1 MARDGGVAGAGRGRR
16 AARAMGYAA
25 SAVATACAVKKAWD
39 VAFARDDG
47 GDAAEEAT
55 TTTTTTT
62 TTTGGRN
69 RRGVRVDGGDSA
81 EVLRVGSFGSRE
93 SQRGMSSSTSREDE
107 FWSDEGDLEG
117 SRTSGQFFA
126 SASGEDVNDEN
137 TPNFF
142 ASTKFFSVLELELS
156 RELFEASE
164 EEVLAPNEVL
174 FRQGDDS
181 SSGIYVV
188 VEGSVGV
195 YLQPTNGA
203 PPVMTNILQEGE
215 SVGDIDILDSARR
228 SVSCITMQGGAKVVR
243 VSQRIFLDFVRKHP
257 HTLQLYLQQAI
268 ARLWR
273 VAQFSL
279 IDFLGMPRQ
288 SLRGQPEADD
298 ACSLANSDFLEHLPT
313 VEKYCARKQIKK
325 GEIIFAEGDSTD
337 AFYILLKG
345 SIAREAIPWPKGDGL
360 RGKPVRALQ
369 LIGSAHFM
377 TRSLFRET
385 QQADEDCEMLV
396 ITGEVLEHLCTAE
409 TEAYISLLRQT
420 SSSLGV
426 LIRNFIGFGLNRV
439 WLRSGD
445 HVFMTN
451 EDATSMFVIISGR
464 VRLRFPRHTSSG
476 DEIIRERGRGDTIGE
491 APLLAHGKYSS
502 TAVTSRDTELV
513 RMSHGA
519 LKLINAHHSE
529 VSSRLLE
536 LVACK
541 LQNNL
546 RTGDRSLAEL
556 VTICLIPAG
565 PRTQINEFASALQ
578 SALSMFGS
586 TLLLTS
592 SVIDEIFADET
603 THRLDNLFYRSK
615 LTGWMAEQ
623 EEVHRFIVLQ
633 ADPRASSWS
642 KVCASQADCVLV
654 VAHGNHENKMPLLYE
669 QRLLWRT
676 RNSARPELV
685 LIHEPGS
692 TPSQTKTWQENRT
705 TIKRHHHVR
714 LASRDDMSR
723 LARYVSGHSVGVI
736 LTGGGGGGLAHLGAL
751 RALEENGIPIDCIG
765 GTSQGT
771 LTAGMYA
778 RTLSTSHILPMLRNN
793 MHVLNSPHHLLTD
806 LTLPLLSL
814 FSGKGLDTIIKSS
827 VGADT
832 SIEDLWLNFF
842 CCSTNLNK
850 QCLNVHTSGRLWRCI
865 RASMTVL
872 GLLPPVRDENGELLV
887 DGGYLNSVP
896 VDVMRK
902 EMGVETVIV
911 VDVEDKDFISF
922 RDLTPHDGGMS
933 SFGLLWDRLN
943 PFDSRKS
950 KSASERLDHPSYA
963 DVLNALTA
971 TTTKKHLE
979 LVARDHRIN
988 MHLRP
993 PGVSSWM
1000 AHGLTLSQMDAAV
1013 RKAQAYT
1020 NTAITNWKHKAKEE
1034 RRISDV
1040 DVNKPHAELQ
1050 MAASA
1055 FAAVSDPES
1064 PNISPHVSPR
1074 NSFDRNR
1081 VSPHRSPRTSGSK
1094 STSLPKPPNMRVNVV
1109 TERASDSMKQRTTR
1123 KSGATPR
1130 AALLP
1135 SNDPAETASTLSPR
1149 PGSQLVRT
1157 FTDHSQSDA
1166 PLAIDPALFM
1176 STQSQN

>member
-1 MARDGGVAGAGRGRR
+1 MSPPGSASARSRWTTSAIKAAAYASAALATTCAAVAAYERLERSGAGDDRDDAAGAMERRVGDVGEDGRTRGRR
-16 AARAMGYAA
+16 
-25 SAVATACAVKKAWD
+25 T
-39 VAFARDDG
+39 
-47 GDAAEEAT
+47 
-55 TTTTTTT
+55 
-62 TTTGGRN
+62 
-69 RRGVRVDGGDSA
+69 RRGVRSVGGDSA
-81 EVLRVGSFGSRE
+81 EVLREVGGVASRE
-93 SQRGMSSSTSREDE
+93 VSSSSREEE
-107 FWSDEGDLEG
+107 FWSDED
-117 SRTSGQFFA
+117 SRRSGHFGATTSGEERA
-126 SASGEDVNDEN
+126 DEK

-156 RELFEASE
+156 RELFEASVE
-164 EEVLAPNEVL
+164 ETLPPNEVL

-181 SSGIYVV
+181 SSGIYIV
-188 VEGSVGV
+188 VEGSIGV
-195 YLQPTNGA
+195 YLQSTNGA

-215 SVGDIDILDSARR
+215 SVGDIDVLDSARR
-228 SVSCITMQGGAKVVR
+228 SVSCITMEGGAKVVR
-243 VSQRIFLDFVRKHP
+243 VSERVFLDFVRKHP
-257 HTLQLYLQQAI
+257 HTLQLYLKQAI

-288 SLRGQPEADD
+288 FLRGQPEADD
-298 ACSLANSDFLEHLPT
+298 ACSLDGSEFLEHLPV
-313 VEKYCARKQIKK
+313 VEKYAQRHTIKK
-325 GEIIFAEGDSTD
+325 GETVFCEGLSTD
-337 AFYILLKG
+337 VFYILTKG
-345 SIAREAIPWPKGDGL
+345 AIARDAVPWPKGDGV
-360 RGKPVRALQ
+360 RGRAVQSPQ

-377 TRSLFRET
+377 TRSAFRET
-385 QQADEDCEMLV
+385 QRAVEDCELLV
-396 ITGEVLEHLCTAE
+396 VTGEALDTMCSAE
-409 TEAYISLLRQT
+409 TEAYIALLRQA
-420 SSSLGV
+420 SSTLGV

-445 HVFMTN
+445 HVFLVD

-464 VRLRFPRHTSSG
+464 VRLRFPRHEN
-476 DEIIRERGRGDTIGE
+476 DAKEIVRERGRGDTIGE

-502 TAVTSRDTELV
+502 TAITSRDSELV

-519 LKLINAHHSE
+519 LKLINAYHPE

-546 RTGDRSLAEL
+546 RTGDRSRAEL
-556 VTICLIPAG
+556 VTICLIPAD
-565 PRTQINEFASALQ
+565 PNTKINEFSFALQ
-578 SALSMFGS
+578 AALSMFGS
-586 TLLLTS
+586 TLLLS
-592 SVIDEIFADET
+592 RSMIDELFPDGT
-603 THRLDNLFYRSK
+603 TSRLDNSFYRSK
-615 LTGWMAEQ
+615 VTGWMAER

-633 ADPRASSWS
+633 ADASSSSWS

-654 VAHGNHENKMPLLYE
+654 VAHAERENKTPLLYE
-669 QRLLWRT
+669 QRLLWRV
-676 RNSARPELV
+676 RNTARPELV

-692 TPSQTKTWQENRT
+692 IPSQTQVWLQSRSTLA
-705 TIKRHHHVR
+705 RHHHVR
-714 LASRDDMSR
+714 LASKDDMSR
-723 LARYVSGHSVGVI
+723 LARYVSGQSVGVI

-778 RTLSTSHILPMLRNN
+778 RSLSTSHIVPVLRNN
-793 MHVLNSPHHLLTD
+793 MHLLNSPHHLLTD

-814 FSGKGLDTIIKSS
+814 FSGKGLDAVIKSS

-832 SIEDLWLNFF
+832 TIEDLWLNFF
-842 CCSTNLNK
+842 CCSTNLNQK
-850 QCLNVHTSGRLWRCI
+850 CLTVHTSGRLWQCV

-943 PFDSRKS
+943 PFDARTR
-950 KSASERLDHPSYA
+950 AERLDRPSYS

-979 LVARDHRIN
+979 IVARDHRIN
-988 MHLRP
+988 LYLRP
-993 PGVSSWM
+993 PAISSWM
-1000 AHGLTLSQMDAAV
+1000 AHGLRASQMDAAV
-1013 RKAQAYT
+1013 RKAQAYA
-1020 NTAITNWKHKAKEE
+1020 NIAIANWKSKAKEE
-1034 RRISDV
+1034 SDRDPAGSSRPEAKV
-1040 DVNKPHAELQ
+1040 Q

-1055 FAAVSDPES
+1055 FLATSDPES
-1064 PNISPHVSPR
+1064 PQISPKVSPR
-1074 NSFDRNR
+1074 SSFDRARPSSTTTARPPSVRTRPDVVVDEIHDAKDHHRR
-1081 VSPHRSPRTSGSK
+1081 VCVGGASRAAH
-1094 STSLPKPPNMRVNVV
+1094 LPNDAD
-1109 TERASDSMKQRTTR
+1109 ASASM
-1123 KSGATPR
+1123 TPR
-1130 AALLP
+1130 
-1135 SNDPAETASTLSPR
+1135 S
-1149 PGSQLVRT
+1149 GSQLVRT
-1157 FTDHSQSDA
+1157 FTD
-1166 PLAIDPALFM
+1166 
-1176 STQSQN
+1176 QSQPESPTVNPVVFMRAQPQQ

>member
-1 MARDGGVAGAGRGRR
+1 MSPPGGANARSRWTTNAITAAAYASAALATTAAALAAYERLERGGAASDDREDAAEDAGRVGDDEGTRGRR
-16 AARAMGYAA
+16 TRQ
-25 SAVATACAVKKAWD
+25 
-39 VAFARDDG
+39 
-47 GDAAEEAT
+47 
-55 TTTTTTT
+55 
-62 TTTGGRN
+62 
-69 RRGVRVDGGDSA
+69 GVRSVGGDSA
-81 EVLRVGSFGSRE
+81 EVLREVGGAAS
-93 SQRGMSSSTSREDE
+93 RGMSSSSREDE
-107 FWSDEGDLEG
+107 FWSDED
-117 SRTSGQFFA
+117 SRRSGYFGA
-126 SASGEDVNDEN
+126 SASGEEGGDEK

-156 RELFEASE
+156 RELFEASVE
-164 EEVLAPNEVL
+164 ETLPPNEVL

-181 SSGIYVV
+181 SSGIYIV
-188 VEGSVGV
+188 VEGSIGV

-215 SVGDIDILDSARR
+215 SVGDIDVLDNARR
-228 SVSCITMQGGAKVVR
+228 SVSCITMEGGAKVVR
-243 VSQRIFLDFVRKHP
+243 VSERVFSDFVRKHP
-257 HTLQLYLQQAI
+257 HTLQLYLKQAI

-288 SLRGQPEADD
+288 FLRGQPEADD
-298 ACSLANSDFLEHLPT
+298 ACSLDGTEFLEYLSV
-313 VEKYCARKQIKK
+313 VEKYAQRRTIKK
-325 GEIIFAEGDSTD
+325 GETVFSEDSSTD
-337 AFYILLKG
+337 VFYILTKG
-345 SIAREAIPWPKGDGL
+345 AIARDAVPWPKGDGV
-360 RGKPVRALQ
+360 RGHPVRSPQ

-377 TRSLFRET
+377 TRSVFRET
-385 QQADEDCEMLV
+385 QRADEDCELIV
-396 ITGEVLEHLCTAE
+396 VTGETLDIMCSAE
-409 TEAYISLLRQT
+409 TEAYIALLRQA

-439 WLRSGD
+439 WLRSGN
-445 HVFMTN
+445 HVFLVD

-464 VRLRFPRHTSSG
+464 VRLRFPRHKNDVT
-476 DEIIRERGRGDTIGE
+476 EIVRERGRGDTIGE

-502 TAVTSRDTELV
+502 TAITSRDTELV

-519 LKLINAHHSE
+519 LKLINAHHPE

-546 RTGDRSLAEL
+546 RTGDRSRAEL
-556 VTICLIPAG
+556 VTICLIPAD
-565 PRTQINEFASALQ
+565 PNTKINDFSFALQ
-578 SALSMFGS
+578 HALSMFGS
-586 TLLLTS
+586 TLLLS
-592 SVIDEIFADET
+592 SSMIDEIFPDGT
-603 THRLDNLFYRSK
+603 TSRLDNSFYRSK
-615 LTGWMAEQ
+615 VTGWMAEQ

-633 ADPRASSWS
+633 ADASSSSWS

-654 VAHGNHENKMPLLYE
+654 VAHAERENKTPLLYE

-676 RNSARPELV
+676 RNTARPELV

-692 TPSQTKTWQENRT
+692 IPSQTQVWLQSRSTLA
-705 TIKRHHHVR
+705 RHHHVR
-714 LASRDDMSR
+714 LASKDDMSR
-723 LARYVSGHSVGVI
+723 LARYVSGQSVGVI

-778 RTLSTSHILPMLRNN
+778 RSLSTSHIVPVLRNN
-793 MHVLNSPHHLLTD
+793 MHLLNSPHHLLTD

-814 FSGKGLDTIIKSS
+814 FSGKGLDAVIKSS

-832 SIEDLWLNFF
+832 TIEDLWLNFF
-842 CCSTNLNK
+842 CCSTNLNQK
-850 QCLNVHTSGRLWRCI
+850 CLTAHTSGRLWQCV

-933 SFGLLWDRLN
+933 GFGLLWDRLN
-943 PFDSRKS
+943 PFDTRTR
-950 KSASERLDHPSYA
+950 AERLDQPSYS
-963 DVLNALTA
+963 DVLTALTA

-979 LVARDHRIN
+979 IVARDHRIN
-988 MHLRP
+988 LYLRP
-993 PGVSSWM
+993 PAISSWM
-1000 AHGLTLSQMDAAV
+1000 AHGLRASQMDAAV
-1013 RKAQAYT
+1013 RKAQAYA
-1020 NTAITNWKHKAKEE
+1020 NIAIANWKSKANEE
-1034 RRISDV
+1034 SDRIPSGSSRPDAKV
-1040 DVNKPHAELQ
+1040 Q

-1055 FAAVSDPES
+1055 FLATSDPES
-1064 PNISPHVSPR
+1064 PQISPKVSPR
-1074 NSFDRNR
+1074 SSIDRAR
-1081 VSPHRSPRTSGSK
+1081 PSSATTIPPSPVRTRPDVVVDEIDDAKHHRRRSSVGGASRAAH
-1094 STSLPKPPNMRVNVV
+1094 LPNDAD
-1109 TERASDSMKQRTTR
+1109 AS
-1123 KSGATPR
+1123 AAITPR
-1130 AALLP
+1130 
-1135 SNDPAETASTLSPR
+1135 S
-1149 PGSQLVRT
+1149 GSQLVRT
-1157 FTDHSQSDA
+1157 FTD
-1166 PLAIDPALFM
+1166 
-1176 STQSQN
+1176 QSQPESPTVNPAVFMRPQPQQ